1 MSECHRSGALRCSI
15 IVATV
20 VALVGL
26 GRPSILMISI
36 GFVQKVATLE
46 KKKGVG
52 SRVVVLDQSPAVAG
66 KAQVIF
72 GDLVCWFMNGLFRAM
87 SNSEFVLRSLVK
99 FRKAFH
105 EPEMH
110 PCSYLKSKPR
120 MQSEFP
126 FALCLGWGETRPHHN
141 EDEEHQEEEEEE
153 EEEDG
158 VWR

>member
-1 MSECHRSGALRCSI
+1 MSPLRC
-15 IVATV
+15 AT
-20 VALVGL
+20 LFYNRGHRRGL
-26 GRPSILMISI
+26 G
-36 GFVQKVATLE
+36 GFGETFYPHDKYRFRTKGGDFG

-141 EDEEHQEEEEEE
+141 EDEEHEEEEEEE

>member
-1 MSECHRSGALRCSI
+1 M
-15 IVATV
+15 
-20 VALVGL
+20 
-26 GRPSILMISI
+26 
-36 GFVQKVATLE
+36 
-46 KKKGVG
+46 
-52 SRVVVLDQSPAVAG
+52 DQSPAVAG

-126 FALCLGWGETRPHHN
+126 FALCLGWGKPGLITTKTKHE
-141 EDEEHQEEEEEE
+141 EEEEEE

-158 VWR
+158 VAMMGK

>member
-1 MSECHRSGALRCSI
+1 
-15 IVATV
+15 
-20 VALVGL
+20 
-26 GRPSILMISI
+26 
-36 GFVQKVATLE
+36 
-46 KKKGVG
+46 
-52 SRVVVLDQSPAVAG
+52 
-66 KAQVIF
+66 
-72 GDLVCWFMNGLFRAM
+72 MNGLFRAM

-141 EDEEHQEEEEEE
+141 EDEEHEEEEEEE